1 MILIFCIL
9 IIYPV
14 DYFCQSFESYVQEI
28 GRAGRDGEPAHC
40 HLFLDPEVK
49 KKSSL
54 ELIVYVKVKDIF
66 SMWLFMPYILA
77 SEYNSWYLH

>member
-49 KKSSL
+49 KKVL
-54 ELIVYVKVKDIF
+54 
-66 SMWLFMPYILA
+66 W
-77 SEYNSWYLH
+77 N

>member
-9 IIYPV
+9 IIYPA

-49 KKSSL
+49 KKFFGINCLRQSKRY
-54 ELIVYVKVKDIF
+54 IFYVTVHAI
-66 SMWLFMPYILA
+66 YTGQ
-77 SEYNSWYLH
+77 